1 MRYGSYA
8 NEDGQPEQE
17 WHATVQNVSA
27 IESQRLAIRHARA
40 MAAVL
45 RAAKAEAK
53 AMAYASAVADVV
65 AMLEEQMRGLELMPR
80 AKVVLRYV
88 RSLLN
93 RLHTGAHVGAAKK
106 GVPNG

>member
-1 MRYGSYA
+1 MSSVGACDNCCSSTE
-8 NEDGQPEQE
+8 NEPLCLCDGCEQE
-17 WHATVQNVSA
+17 
-27 IESQRLAIRHARA
+27 SQLAND
-40 MAAVL
+40 
-45 RAAKAEAK
+45 AAKEA
-53 AMAYASAVADVV
+53 AHAAGYAAAVADVV

-106 GVPNG
+106 GAT

>member
-40 MAAVL
+40 MAAGL
-45 RAAKAEAK
+45 R
-53 AMAYASAVADVV
+53 
-65 AMLEEQMRGLELMPR
+65 
-80 AKVVLRYV
+80 
-88 RSLLN
+88 
-93 RLHTGAHVGAAKK
+93 RLGVGRRLIP
-106 GVPNG
+106 GTPTIG

>member
-1 MRYGSYA
+1 MSNTCDSCGSPYPSEPTVKCAECHDEAEEFARSKAHGAGYA
-8 NEDGQPEQE
+8 
-17 WHATVQNVSA
+17 A
-27 IESQRLAIRHARA
+27 
-40 MAAVL
+40 
-45 RAAKAEAK
+45 
-53 AMAYASAVADVV
+53 AVADVV

-106 GVPNG
+106 GAT